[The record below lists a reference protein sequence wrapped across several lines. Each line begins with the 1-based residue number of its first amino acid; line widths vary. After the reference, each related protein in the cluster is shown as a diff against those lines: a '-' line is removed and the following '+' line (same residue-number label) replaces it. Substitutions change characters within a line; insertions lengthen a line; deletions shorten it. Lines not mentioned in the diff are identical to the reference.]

1 MSLFGTEVKYGRH
14 LYTEKKKKKKS
25 FVKGF
30 IESAHITRKPGGR
43 DTVKHR
49 MAALSAETRARIQA
63 HMASREDAHVRKMDG
78 YASRI
83 EQLASA
89 MEQKKVAF
97 KSQLGIR
104 DAQSL
109 ARAVRSFEEMR
120 SAVRVFIDDIERT
133 HSQALDDV
141 DGVVFDEP
149 KSISKKVER
158 RKRRVRERVEDL
170 TKVAQKLHAS
180 LDFARN
186 LESFDNLL
194 EQEQQENARVAG
206 KEICPFC
213 REYVSVQDWIS
224 HAVEAHGR
232 EKRMDMGVFTRRE
245 AFDAA
250 NAREEAGR
258 RGWKAMAATNSQVA
272 PSSTPLLN
280 PLAWGGRRVTQPAPA
295 SRQSTI
301 GAATYCATASVLPS
315 NHQRGYATYT

>member
-1 MSLFGTEVKYGRH
+1 
-14 LYTEKKKKKKS
+14 
-25 FVKGF
+25 
-30 IESAHITRKPGGR
+30 
-43 DTVKHR
+43 

-258 RGWKAMAATNSQVA
+258 RGSNVNGRARANSQVA
-272 PSSTPLLN
+272 PSSTPLPQRSTGLGWHGGVTPASASHHVNRQSGPQPTATPQHQYYQAATPQQGYATGYLAQATAHPAQPLPQN
-280 PLAWGGRRVTQPAPA
+280 PTGGRR
-295 SRQSTI
+295 
-301 GAATYCATASVLPS
+301 
-315 NHQRGYATYT
+315 